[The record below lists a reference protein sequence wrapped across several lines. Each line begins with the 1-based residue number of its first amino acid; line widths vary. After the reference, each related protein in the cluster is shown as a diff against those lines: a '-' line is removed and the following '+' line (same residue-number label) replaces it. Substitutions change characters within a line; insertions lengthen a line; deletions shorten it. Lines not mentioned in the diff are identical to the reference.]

1 MLKPYQE
8 KSQQIKDEIKKIGV
22 SILDANQESLLALKD
37 NNIDAFQHIDLSV
50 KKLVTKSNEIDN
62 LIVTTLAL
70 HSPEA
75 KDLRHLV
82 SYLKI
87 TNELV
92 RAGANT
98 RSFLKTFR
106 KTFSDELNTSVILE
120 YAIPL
125 NKSANM
131 ALKHAIEMIDCCE
144 DDTTKIDELYNKALV
159 EESKTDDLYAMV
171 EKNILKLITKNAELS
186 RDYFDILSSLRRIEK
201 VADRAVSIASL
212 MQFAHLGGEIGQS

>member
-1 MLKPYQE
+1 
-8 KSQQIKDEIKKIGV
+8 
-22 SILDANQESLLALKD
+22 
-37 NNIDAFQHIDLSV
+37 
-50 KKLVTKSNEIDN
+50 
-62 LIVTTLAL
+62 
-70 HSPEA
+70 
-75 KDLRHLV
+75 
-82 SYLKI
+82 
-87 TNELV
+87 
-92 RAGANT
+92 
-98 RSFLKTFR
+98 
-106 KTFSDELNTSVILE
+106 
-120 YAIPL
+120 
-125 NKSANM
+125 M